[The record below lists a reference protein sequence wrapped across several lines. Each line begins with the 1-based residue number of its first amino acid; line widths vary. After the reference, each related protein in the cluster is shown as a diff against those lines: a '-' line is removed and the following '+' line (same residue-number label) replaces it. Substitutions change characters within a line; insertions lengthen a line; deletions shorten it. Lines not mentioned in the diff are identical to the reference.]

1 MQIVLVMFRDNGQ
14 RRSFSLTRDV
24 TVIGRREDC
33 DFRIPL
39 GEVSRKHCRL
49 LRQGDGVRV
58 EDLGSSN
65 GTFVNGR
72 RVQEAELHAGDTLQI
87 GPLAFV
93 LQLDGQPDEEHM
105 SPVLV
110 GAVGAAPGGSPSPTD
125 DAGIDPTTLLMDNPD
140 DSTAN
145 RAVDDDAIIVDFKEP
160 EKREP

>member
-1 MQIVLVMFRDNGQ
+1 MQLVLVMFRGNGQ

-49 LRQGDGVRV
+49 LREGNEVRV

-65 GTFVNGR
+65 GTYVNGQ
-72 RVQEAELHAGDTLQI
+72 RVQETTLNPGDTLQI

-93 LQLDGQPDEEHM
+93 LQVNGQPADDELRPFVAGM
-105 SPVLV
+105 AA
-110 GAVGAAPGGSPSPTD
+110 GGAAAAGGTGD
-125 DAGIDPTTLLMDNPD
+125 FDPTNLLMDDPD
-140 DSTAN
+140 DSGIGQ
-145 RAVDDDAIIVDFKEP
+145 AVRGDDDVDFGDSGRK
-160 EKREP
+160 

>member
-49 LRQGDGVRV
+49 LRDGQRVRV

-72 RVQEAELHAGDTLQI
+72 RVQEAELHAGDTLQV

-105 SPVLV
+105 SPVR
-110 GAVGAAPGGSPSPTD
+110 VGAAPAAATPSSGDSSLDPATLLMSDPDDSNAGLAVTD
-125 DAGIDPTTLLMDNPD
+125 DAIEIDFE
-140 DSTAN
+140 DS
-145 RAVDDDAIIVDFKEP
+145 
-160 EKREP
+160 EKQGR

>member
-39 GEVSRKHCRL
+39 GEVPRKHCRL
-49 LRQGDGVRV
+49 LRDGEKVRV

-65 GTFVNGR
+65 GTFANGR
-72 RVQEAELHAGDTLQI
+72 RVQEAELHAGDTLQV

-105 SPVLV
+105 SPVKV
-110 GAVGAAPGGSPSPTD
+110 GTAAAVAPSPD
-125 DAGIDPTTLLMDNPD
+125 DSPLDPTTLLGNLD
-140 DSTAN
+140 DSNAN
-145 RAVDDDAIIVDFKEP
+145 QAMDDDAIVLDFEDS
-160 EKREP
+160 EKQGN

>member
-14 RRSFSLTRDV
+14 RRSFSLTRDI
-24 TVIGRREDC
+24 TVMGRREDC

-49 LRQGDGVRV
+49 LRDGDALRV

-72 RVQEAELHAGDTLQI
+72 RVQEAELHAGDTLQV

-93 LQLDGQPDEEHM
+93 VQLDGEPDEEHM
-105 SPVLV
+105 SPIR
-110 GAVGAAPGGSPSPTD
+110 VGAAGGSTAAPAPTD

-145 RAVDDDAIIVDFKEP
+145 QAVDADAIVFDLEES
-160 EKREP
+160 EKRES